1 MSAPD
6 ERPIQLRVAN
16 KKAYVWDVEGAFRPL
31 NILLSAKAPFKQDV
45 ARVRSEY
52 RLCGVLAGTLPHLS
66 QQNVFLGIPL
76 VLLPE
81 EAVLLVELG
90 ASIPHLGRTN

>member
-1 MSAPD
+1 MSAPG
-6 ERPIQLRVAN
+6 ERPIQLRVVD
-16 KKAYVWDVEGAFRPL
+16 KKAYVWDVEGAPL
-31 NILLSAKAPFKQDV
+31 HLSVSNPTEAAFKQDV
-45 ARVRSEY
+45 ARIRSES

-90 ASIPHLGRTN
+90 AWPHP